1 MRAIFFLF
9 IVFIAI
15 IAYLSYLNPDN
26 IVIHLSKTSSYDI
39 PKIVLI
45 LFSILTG
52 ALLTLTFIIIKDTKN
67 LFYDWRRTRRQ
78 RKEAKIQELYAKG
91 LSYLLGEK
99 TQQAIPIFHRVL
111 DIETGHIKS
120 LLHLGDIYRKTKNFS
135 EAIHYHQR
143 AKNLENQNIEV
154 MVALARDFE
163 EAGRPEEA
171 IEVLKEILKVDE
183 SNIAALTKIR
193 DLYEKMG
200 RWEEACDIQL
210 KVLNSSLKEAN
221 RSNEQRHLVELKYET
236 GRLYLSHGEK
246 DRAKKFFK
254 EAIKQERNFVP
265 AYVELGEVLIKE
277 NKAQEAADLWEKAYN
292 GTSSI
297 IFLHR
302 LEDLYLELGEPE
314 RIINFYH
321 KVLERKPDDIT
332 LRFYLGKLYYRL
344 EMIDAS
350 EEALSDIDIADK
362 NIPHLHMILG
372 NIHARRGEMDK
383 AAEEFKKAMNL
394 KKPVVVPYYCP
405 ICDYHTTGWS
415 GRCPRC
421 GNWNTLDGS
430 PIFMKKD
437 QTPLVLKE
445 IVRD

>member
-1 MRAIFFLF
+1 MRIIFFLF
-9 IVFIAI
+9 IVFITV

-26 IVIHLSKTSSYDI
+26 IVINLTKTSSYDI

-52 ALLTLTFIIIKDTKN
+52 ALLTLIFIIVKDTKN
-67 LFYDWRRTRRQ
+67 LFYDWRRSRRE

-99 TQQAIPIFHRVL
+99 TQQATPIFQRVL
-111 DIETGHIKS
+111 DIEPTHTKS
-120 LLHLGDIYRKTKNFS
+120 LLHLGDIYRNDKNFS

-143 AKNLENQNIEV
+143 AKNLEDRNIEV

-163 EAGRPEEA
+163 EADRPEEA
-171 IEVLKEILKVDE
+171 IQVLKEVLKLDE
-183 SNIAALTKIR
+183 SSIAVLTKIR
-193 DLYEKMG
+193 DLYERMN
-200 RWEEACDIQL
+200 RWEEAYETQT
-210 KVLNSSLKEAN
+210 KVLNSSLKETN

-236 GRLYLSHGEK
+236 GRLYLSQGEK

-362 NIPHLHMILG
+362 NVPHLHMILG

-383 AAEEFKKAMNL
+383 AVEEFKKAMNL